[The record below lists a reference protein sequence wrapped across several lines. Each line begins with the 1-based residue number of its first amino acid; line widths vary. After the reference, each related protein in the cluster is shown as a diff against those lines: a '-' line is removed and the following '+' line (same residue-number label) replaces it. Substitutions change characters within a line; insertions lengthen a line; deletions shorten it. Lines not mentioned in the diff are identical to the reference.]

1 MFMVLDMLIALSS
14 SLSSVYVPQKYV
26 QILCQSR
33 KEKKDKCDSF
43 REVIKRVAY

>member
-1 MFMVLDMLIALSS
+1 
-14 SLSSVYVPQKYV
+14 V

-43 REVIKRVAY
+43 REVIKRVAYWFFSN